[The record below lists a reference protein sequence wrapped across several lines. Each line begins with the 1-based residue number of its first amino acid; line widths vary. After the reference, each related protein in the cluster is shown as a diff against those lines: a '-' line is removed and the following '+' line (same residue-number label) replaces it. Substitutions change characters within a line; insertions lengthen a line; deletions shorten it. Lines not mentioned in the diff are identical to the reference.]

1 MRPHSLHLRL
11 AASFAALGALTSLIL
26 SAGIFLF
33 AHQSA
38 QKLIDETLRAELQDY
53 LERVAA
59 NPAARLPATLTLAGY
74 VLDGSDGRA
83 VLPAPLRTLAA
94 GRHDVELGGRPYR
107 VLVAERRDRRYIFL
121 FDETL
126 QRHRERRFAV
136 GLVAGSLA
144 LTAISAL
151 FGMWLARRIAAPI
164 TQLAAIVGTKGA
176 DDPPHGLP
184 TDSSLIEVS
193 ELATAF
199 EHHLSRIRH
208 CMLRERMFTADV
220 SHELRTPLAII
231 RGAVE
236 MLERD
241 SGLDD
246 KQRER
251 VARIDRA
258 SLDMVELA
266 SALLHLAREENVR
279 VAAAGDCDL
288 AEVIRESV
296 DRHRALARAQGREFF
311 LATHPTVRAPIAR
324 ILAVTL
330 VDNLLGNALHHG
342 RSGPVH
348 IHLDAHRLT
357 VSDAGPGIAADDIGR
372 VFEPHHRG
380 AHSDGAG
387 IGLSLVKRI
396 CDLHGWQVRLSTTA
410 GKGTTVSVAWPSS
423 PNLDLVQ
430 TNS

>member
-1 MRPHSLHLRL
+1 
-11 AASFAALGALTSLIL
+11 
-26 SAGIFLF
+26 
-33 AHQSA
+33 
-38 QKLIDETLRAELQDY
+38 
-53 LERVAA
+53 
-59 NPAARLPATLTLAGY
+59 
-74 VLDGSDGRA
+74 
-83 VLPAPLRTLAA
+83 
-94 GRHDVELGGRPYR
+94 
-107 VLVAERRDRRYIFL
+107 
-121 FDETL
+121 
-126 QRHRERRFAV
+126 
-136 GLVAGSLA
+136 
-144 LTAISAL
+144 
-151 FGMWLARRIAAPI
+151 MWLARRIAAPI
-164 TQLAAIVGTKGA
+164 TQLAAIVGAKGA